1 MGLLVGREHELDDL
15 DEWCRSRKAELVC
28 VYGRRRVG
36 KTHLVENAFPG
47 RLAFSV
53 TGSEDRRTA
62 TQMRVFTR
70 ALRRFGAQAVAGVRD
85 WFDAFDCLRDL
96 LERGDVRRAIHDRRV
111 VFLDEFPWM
120 AGRHSDFLAAFAD
133 FWNSWASKQDDLMVI
148 ICGSATSWIVR
159 NIFENTGSM
168 YNRITRRLYVAPF
181 DLCKTE
187 RMIECLGLGWS
198 RSTILQAYLVFGGL
212 PYYLDM
218 LDRRLSL
225 AQNIDALCF
234 GAHAPLRDETPHLM
248 EATLSGSPMYPS
260 ILRLLAQRKMG
271 MHRTELAKRV
281 GSNGS
286 SLKRALDD
294 LERCGYIR
302 RYTNPYER
310 YRPTIYQLV
319 DPFLLFSLRFM
330 DEAPLEGWTGVEGSP
345 AYYAWRGNAFEIVAL
360 GHIPQIK
367 RALGIAAVQTTCFPW
382 SSVESTPGAQVDL
395 VMERADGV
403 TDLCE
408 MKCTD
413 DPFVA
418 TRETVEGLRRKRSV
432 FRKECGTR
440 NAVHLVLV
448 CAPKL
453 REGRRPEDVA
463 AVADA
468 AVALEILPNAKV
480 AAAAIPGCA
489 IRFVAAKD
497 AKAQVEKAV
506 AIDPSQFGGE
516 APADDFYYDAE

>member
-234 GAHAPLRDETPHLM
+234 GAHAPLRDETPRLM

-330 DEAPLEGWTGVEGSP
+330 DEAPLESWTGFEGSP

-418 TRETVEGLRRKRSV
+418 TREAVEGLRRKRSV

-463 AVADA
+463 AVVD
-468 AVALEILPNAKV
+468 
-480 AAAAIPGCA
+480 
-489 IRFVAAKD
+489 
-497 AKAQVEKAV
+497 
-506 AIDPSQFGGE
+506 
-516 APADDFYYDAE
+516 ADDLFLP